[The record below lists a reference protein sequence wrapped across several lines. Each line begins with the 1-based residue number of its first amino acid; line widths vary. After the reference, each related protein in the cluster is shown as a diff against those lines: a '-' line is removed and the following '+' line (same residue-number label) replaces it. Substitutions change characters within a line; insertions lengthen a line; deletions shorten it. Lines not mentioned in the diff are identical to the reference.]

1 MASVELPTSLRST
14 RQEASHQPGGR
25 HVDTAD

>member
-1 MASVELPTSLRST
+1 MASVELPTSLRAT
-14 RQEASHQPGGR
+14 RHEASHQPVAG